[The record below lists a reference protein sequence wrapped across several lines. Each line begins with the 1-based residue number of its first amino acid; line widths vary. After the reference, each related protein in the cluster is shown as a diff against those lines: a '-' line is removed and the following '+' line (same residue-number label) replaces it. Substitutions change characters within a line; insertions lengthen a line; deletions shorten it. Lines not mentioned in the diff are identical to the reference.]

1 MEGDAIIALPLYF
14 SLYLTKTAILHQTTL
29 QIHLAKSFRR
39 LRKLERRYN
48 FSKRRFRKLKGRLV
62 VLVPSS

>member
-1 MEGDAIIALPLYF
+1 MEGDATIALPLYF
-14 SLYLTKTAILHQTTL
+14 FLHLTATANSSQTTL
-29 QIHLAKSFRR
+29 QIHLVKSFRR

-62 VLVPSS
+62 VLVPSG